1 MKIITL
7 AIFLSFLG
15 LMGCL
20 IILVGQWM
28 GWL

>member
-20 IILVGQWM
+20 IVFVGQLVG
-28 GWL
+28 WL